1 MDRMV
6 GRTVSA
12 VSTTGTFTESCV
24 EIRLPPVKKEKR
36 KKKKKKTHQQ
46 RHMKIR
52 EES

>member
-36 KKKKKKTHQQ
+36 KKKKTHQQ